1 MSTLN
6 FIHAI
11 AGDFNAEVF
20 SFLKPQEGFVPR
32 VYLDGKNI
40 PT

>member
-11 AGDFNAEVF
+11 AGDFNAAREKWGKEWGH
-20 SFLKPQEGFVPR
+20 STFLSD
-32 VYLDGKNI
+32 L
-40 PT
+40 